1 MTEFE
6 ARLIEK
12 SGAPRARWKSHAAAW
27 LEVSRPTLNA
37 YLAHASIGNW
47 EQIPVAV
54 LETLGILPGQAA
66 SQPNPPSV
74 EEMVLSFAVGLVTLQ
89 DEIDAQGH
97 PRAPYPAHLQRGLDV
112 ASILNCLDGSEYP
125 VTLAG
130 LLAIA
135 GKPLYE
141 WCPKL
146 EGPVSDE
153 FYSARLLE
161 NFEITRDCLALAE
174 RGQHDSEHVFYQT
187 VMNCC
192 EELGSAGQ
200 ELYEAWR
207 RTVVEVPIASGYTQ
221 LLGRHPIFMRQI
233 SVAQRLIDTFYV
245 RMPPIHAEAGK
256 VLLCPSTGTRL
267 RRVGGKLIAELR
279 DDFAQRMLDQRG
291 PTVIDY
297 TPDVLELRRPA
308 RLFWSLPGWHELKLM
323 ESAKQLGWEVDLW
336 PKFDTVDLV
345 IRKKSSARRF
355 AIDVKDHI
363 SAQGL
368 ARSFKRFK
376 DYKTHLR
383 FVVIPDY
390 LKVLNPDYVKIFTRA
405 RASLGKEKVDLI
417 TASELLKFLKK
428 AEK

>member
-12 SGAPRARWKSHAAAW
+12 SQAPDTRWKSHAAAW
-27 LEVSRPTLNA
+27 LGVSRPTLDA
-37 YLAHASIGNW
+37 YLAHASIW
-47 EQIPVAV
+47 SFDQIPEAV
-54 LETLGILPGQAA
+54 LEKLGMLPGLEA
-66 SQPNPPSV
+66 SQPKPPSI
-74 EEMVLSFAVGLVTLQ
+74 EEMVLSFAVGLVALQ
-89 DEIDAQGH
+89 DEIDTHGH
-97 PRAPYPAHLQRGLDV
+97 PRVPYPAHLQRGLDL
-112 ASILNCLDGSEYP
+112 ASILKCLDGSEYP
-125 VTLAG
+125 VTLAD
-130 LLAIA
+130 LLAVA

-146 EGPVSDE
+146 EEPLSDE
-153 FYSARLLE
+153 FYAARLLE

-174 RGQHDSEHVFYQT
+174 RGQKDSEHAFYQT
-187 VMNCC
+187 VMDCC

-233 SVAQRLIDTFYV
+233 GVAQRLIDTFYV
-245 RMPPIHAEAGK
+245 RLPPTHAEDGT

-279 DDFAQRMLDQRG
+279 DDSAQRTLEKQG
-291 PTVIDY
+291 PRVIDY

-323 ESAKQLGWEVDLW
+323 ESARQLGWEVDLW

-345 IRKKSSARRF
+345 IRKKGSARRF

-376 DYKTHLR
+376 DYKTHIR

-417 TASELLKFLKK
+417 TVSELLKLLKK

>member
-12 SGAPRARWKSHAAAW
+12 SGAPAARWKSHAAAW
-27 LEVSRPTLNA
+27 MGVSRPTLNA
-37 YLAHASIGNW
+37 YLAHASVGNL
-47 EQIPVAV
+47 EQIPEAV
-54 LETLGILPGQAA
+54 LEMLGLLPGQAA
-66 SQPNPPSV
+66 SQPKPPSV

-89 DEIDAQGH
+89 DEIDTHGH

-112 ASILNCLDGSEYP
+112 ASILKCLDGSEYP
-125 VTLAG
+125 VTLAD
-130 LLAIA
+130 LLAVA

-153 FYSARLLE
+153 FYAARLLE

-174 RGQHDSEHVFYQT
+174 RGQQDSEHAFYQT
-187 VMNCC
+187 VMDCC

-233 SVAQRLIDTFYV
+233 GVAQRLIDTFYV

-279 DDFAQRMLDQRG
+279 DDSAQRTLDLLG
-291 PTVIDY
+291 PRAIDY

-336 PKFDTVDLV
+336 PKLDTVDLV
-345 IRKKSSARRF
+345 IRKKGSARRF

-417 TASELLKFLKK
+417 TVSELLKLLKK

>member
-12 SGAPRARWKSHAAAW
+12 SEAPAARWKSHAAAW
-27 LEVSRPTLNA
+27 LGVSRPTLNA
-37 YLAHASIGNW
+37 YLAHASVGNL
-47 EQIPVAV
+47 EQIPEPV
-54 LETLGILPGQAA
+54 LEKLGVLPGEAA
-66 SQPNPPSV
+66 SQSKPPSV
-74 EEMVLSFAVGLVTLQ
+74 EEMVLNFAVGLVTLQ
-89 DEIDAQGH
+89 DEIDTHGH
-97 PRAPYPAHLQRGLDV
+97 PRAPYSAQLQRGLDV
-112 ASILNCLDGSEYP
+112 ASILKCLDGSEYP
-125 VTLAG
+125 VTLAD
-130 LLAIA
+130 LLAVA

-146 EGPVSDE
+146 DGPVSDE
-153 FYSARLLE
+153 FYAARLLE

-174 RGQHDSEHVFYQT
+174 RGQQDSEHAFYQT
-187 VMNCC
+187 VMDCC
-192 EELGSAGQ
+192 EALGTAGQ

-207 RTVVEVPIASGYTQ
+207 RTVVEVPVASGYTQ

-233 SVAQRLIDTFYV
+233 AVAQRLIDTFYV

-279 DDFAQRMLDQRG
+279 DNSAQRTLDLQG
-291 PTVIDY
+291 PRVIDY

-323 ESAKQLGWEVDLW
+323 ESAKQLGWEADLW

-345 IRKKSSARRF
+345 IRKKGSARRF

-376 DYKTHLR
+376 DYKSHLR

-405 RASLGKEKVDLI
+405 RASLGKEKVELI
-417 TASELLKFLKK
+417 TVSELLKLLKK
-428 AEK
+428 ADK

>member
-6 ARLIEK
+6 ARLLEK
-12 SGAPRARWKSHAAAW
+12 SGAPSARWKSHAAAW
-27 LEVSRPTLNA
+27 LGVSRPTLNA
-37 YLAHASIGNW
+37 YLAHASIGNL
-47 EQIPVAV
+47 EQISGAV
-54 LETLGILPGQAA
+54 LEILGILPGQAA
-66 SQPNPPSV
+66 SQPKPPSV

-89 DEIDAQGH
+89 DEIDTHGH
-97 PRAPYPAHLQRGLDV
+97 PRAPYPPHLQRGLDV
-112 ASILNCLDGSEYP
+112 ASILKCLDGSEYP
-125 VTLAG
+125 VTLAD
-130 LLAIA
+130 LLAVA

-146 EGPVSDE
+146 EGPVPDE
-153 FYSARLLE
+153 FYAARLLE

-174 RGQHDSEHVFYQT
+174 RGQQDSEHAFYQT
-187 VMNCC
+187 VMDCC

-233 SVAQRLIDTFYV
+233 GVAQRLIDTFYV
-245 RMPPIHAEAGK
+245 RMPHIHAEAGK
-256 VLLCPSTGTRL
+256 VFLCPSTGTRL

-279 DDFAQRMLDQRG
+279 DDSAQRTLDQQG
-291 PTVIDY
+291 PRVIDY

-308 RLFWSLPGWHELKLM
+308 RLYWSLPGWHELKLM
-323 ESAKQLGWEVDLW
+323 ESANQLGWEVDLW

-345 IRKKSSARRF
+345 IRKKGSARRF

-390 LKVLNPDYVKIFTRA
+390 LKILNPDYVKIFTRA

-417 TASELLKFLKK
+417 TVSELLKLLKK